1 MEKFITLK
9 GIAAPLPMI
18 NVDTDMIIPKQFLK
32 TIKRSGLGKNL
43 FHELRFDIQG
53 NIKNDFV
60 LNWDPYKKATIL
72 IAGDNFGC
80 GSSREHAPWSLLDFG
95 FKCIVAPSF
104 ADIFYNNCF
113 KNGILPIRL
122 NQEKV
127 NILMTEAKNKNQLTI
142 NLDEQKII
150 LAGENVIEFNIDPF
164 RKKCLIE
171 GLDDIGLTLQKK
183 DKISKY
189 EESIKSSQPWIILV
203 SNKKIKFN
211 DLKSNS
217 IVGTSSYRREYQLK
231 NKRTDLN
238 YKLIRGNVDTRIK
251 KMENGDYDAIIL
263 SKAGIDSL
271 KINDK
276 ITEEFETDDLI
287 PCAGQ
292 GIIAIQCKDNDV
304 EIKKLLEKINDN
316 HSRIR
321 ANTEREVLK
330 TLEGDCDTAV
340 GAFSNIDGNNISLS
354 AELFSVDGKHRYFIK
369 DTKDINLAKELGRE
383 VGEALKF
390 QSKGSYKR

>member
-1 MEKFITLK
+1 MKREKIIIGSRGSSLAMIYADNVKAKLK
-9 GIAAPLPMI
+9 EVFSKEIEIKKIVTTGDENQKDRLSNLGGKGLFSKKIEDELLENNIDIAVHALKDMPSI
-18 NVDTDMIIPKQFLK
+18 ETDGLETNYFLK
-32 TIKRSGLGKNL
+32 RNSPN
-43 FHELRFDIQG
+43 E
-53 NIKNDFV
+53 
-60 LNWDPYKKATIL
+60 IL
-72 IAGDNFGC
+72 
-80 GSSREHAPWSLLDFG
+80 L
-95 FKCIVAPSF
+95 
-104 ADIFYNNCF
+104 
-113 KNGILPIRL
+113 
-122 NQEKV
+122 
-127 NILMTEAKNKNQLTI
+127 
-142 NLDEQKII
+142 
-150 LAGENVIEFNIDPF
+150 
-164 RKKCLIE
+164 
-171 GLDDIGLTLQKK
+171 
-183 DKISKY
+183 
-189 EESIKSSQPWIILV
+189 

-211 DLKSNS
+211 DLKPNS

-238 YKLIRGNVDTRIK
+238 YRLIRGNVDTRIK

-271 KINDK
+271 KINEK

-383 VGEALKF
+383 VGEALKS

>member
-1 MEKFITLK
+1 MKREKIIIGSRGSSLAMIYADNVKAKLK
-9 GIAAPLPMI
+9 QVFSKEIEIKKIVTTGDENQKDRLSNLGGKGLFSKKIEDELLENNIDIAVHALKDMPSI
-18 NVDTDMIIPKQFLK
+18 ETDGLETNYFLK
-32 TIKRSGLGKNL
+32 RNSPN
-43 FHELRFDIQG
+43 E
-53 NIKNDFV
+53 
-60 LNWDPYKKATIL
+60 
-72 IAGDNFGC
+72 
-80 GSSREHAPWSLLDFG
+80 
-95 FKCIVAPSF
+95 
-104 ADIFYNNCF
+104 
-113 KNGILPIRL
+113 
-122 NQEKV
+122 
-127 NILMTEAKNKNQLTI
+127 
-142 NLDEQKII
+142 
-150 LAGENVIEFNIDPF
+150 
-164 RKKCLIE
+164 
-171 GLDDIGLTLQKK
+171 
-183 DKISKY
+183 
-189 EESIKSSQPWIILV
+189 ILV

-211 DLKSNS
+211 DLKPNS

-238 YKLIRGNVDTRIK
+238 YRLIRGNVDTRIK

-292 GIIAIQCKDNDV
+292 GIIAIQCKDSDV

-369 DTKDINLAKELGRE
+369 ETKDINLAKELGRE